1 MSKKTKSANNIEN
14 SLVGFVSNKLKN
26 ESCSDRRVRNDIRL
40 SQLTQSEFDIIS
52 RHRSR
57 SNSMSKL

>member
-26 ESCSDRRVRNDIRL
+26 ESYSDRRVQNDIRL

-52 RHRSR
+52 RYRSR

>member
-1 MSKKTKSANNIEN
+1 MSKKTKSTNNIEN
-14 SLVGFVSNKLKN
+14 SLVGFVSNKLNN
-26 ESCSDRRVRNDIRL
+26 ESYSDRRVRNDIRL

-52 RHRSR
+52 RYRSR

>member
-1 MSKKTKSANNIEN
+1 MSKKTKSTNNIEN

-52 RHRSR
+52 RYRSR

>member
-1 MSKKTKSANNIEN
+1 MSKKTKSTNNIEN

-26 ESCSDRRVRNDIRL
+26 ESYSDRRVRNDIRL

-52 RHRSR
+52 RYRSR

>member
-26 ESCSDRRVRNDIRL
+26 ESYSDRRVRNDIRL

-52 RHRSR
+52 RYRSR

>member
-52 RHRSR
+52 RYRSR